1 MATTNYEVNG
11 TTVSTLKEVSELLGT
26 KVTKKGIESGK
37 YEGVIIIEATTLDLE
52 ESIKSTIVDKSG
64 INPDNLEVIVVTDTD
79 YKDEFATQEAKE
91 EEALALT
98 NTEEVDTALTNT
110 EEVAT
115 EESSSVEEVEES
127 TEDESTT
134 DVASDDQLEYPELG
148 SFNDEK
154 AIKKYI
160 KGLTDAQLHEW
171 VELEGVEYKTSD
183 HTSINRM
190 RQAMAIKGLHF
201 PSTVATKGA
210 SKKKSKYS
218 DYTTEQLVEMAIEND
233 VEVRD
238 DKGDMRI
245 LRMYTIMALKS
256 AGLLA

>member
-26 KVTKKGIESGK
+26 KVTKKGIEAGK
-37 YEGVIIIEATTLDLE
+37 YDGVIIIEATESVEATE
-52 ESIKSTIVDKSG
+52 EAIKATIVEKSG
-64 INPDNLEVIVVTDTD
+64 INPDNIEVILVTDTPV
-79 YKDEFATQEAKE
+79 
-91 EEALALT
+91 LT
-98 NTEEVDTALTNT
+98 NTEEVDTDALTNT
-110 EEVAT
+110 EDT
-115 EESSSVEEVEES
+115 DTDESSIEDLDDEEGS
-127 TEDESTT
+127 TKDPV
-134 DVASDDQLEYPELG
+134 DASGDDQLEYPELG

-160 KGLTDAQLHEW
+160 KGLTNDQLHEW

-183 HTSINRM
+183 HESINRM

-201 PSTVATKGA
+201 PQLASTGGA

-218 DYTTEQLVEMAIEND
+218 DYTTEALVEMAIEND
-233 VEVRD
+233 IEVRD
-238 DKGDMRI
+238 DKGDLRI
-245 LRMYTIMALKS
+245 LRMYTIMALKA